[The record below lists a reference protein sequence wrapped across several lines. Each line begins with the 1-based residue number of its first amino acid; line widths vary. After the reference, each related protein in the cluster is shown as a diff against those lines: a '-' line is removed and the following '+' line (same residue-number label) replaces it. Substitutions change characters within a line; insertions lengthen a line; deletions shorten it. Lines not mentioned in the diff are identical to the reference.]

1 MKMQETFFRSQNANA
16 GKEPG
21 DLPGLTLY
29 PPSQGG
35 ARLSALAKALPLGA
49 PMPAILPAIADAAGL
64 AIADAAG
71 MPALADAAANVMPV
85 IAGAEATAASGAVD
99 PGAVASVAKQAPSNL
114 AALTA
119 KIFQARTNMKDDR
132 AKALWACMYL

>member
-1 MKMQETFFRSQNANA
+1 MQETFYRSQNPNA

-49 PMPAILPAIADAAGL
+49 PMPAILPAIADAAPL

-85 IAGAEATAASGAVD
+85 IAGAEATDFEVEEDKQPKLSSRRLEL
-99 PGAVASVAKQAPSNL
+99 VAWL
-114 AALTA
+114 AAW
-119 KIFQARTNMKDDR
+119 DG
-132 AKALWACMYL
+132 